1 MMIKMFNEFKLKM
14 LNKEASSPKNKP
26 AKIIKSLNIKRGM
39 VIGDIGSGGGYFS
52 SKFSTK
58 VGEQG
63 QVYAIDVNQKF
74 LNFIGESIRK
84 SKIKN
89 VKTVLADVNGPDL
102 PDNSVNLFFLRNVF
116 HHLPKPAEY
125 FKNIEK
131 ILEDNG
137 KIAIIDY
144 KKKKFSFAGL
154 FGHYTPENVLI
165 DIMSE
170 VGFYPIEKHD
180 FLPDQLF
187 VIFQKR

>member
-1 MMIKMFNEFKLKM
+1 MIKMFNEFKLKM
-14 LNKEASSPKNKP
+14 LNKEASSPTNKP
-26 AKIIKSLNIKRGM
+26 LDILESLNIKNGM
-39 VIGDIGSGGGYFS
+39 VVGDIGSGGGYFS

-58 VGEQG
+58 VGKQG

-74 LNFIGESIRK
+74 LDIIERNLEKNRIN
-84 SKIKN
+84 N

-102 PDNSVNLFFLRNVF
+102 PEKSVNLFFLRNVF
-116 HHLPKPAEY
+116 HHLPEPAEY

-131 ILEDNG
+131 MLEDDG

-144 KKKKFSFAGL
+144 KKKKFSFAGI
-154 FGHYTPENVLI
+154 FGHYTPENVLV
-165 DIMSE
+165 DIMCE
-170 VGFYPIEKHD
+170 AGFYPLEKHD